1 MEKYGTDMNKVMLL
15 FLNDKKQI
23 KKKTEKKEVLR
34 MLH

>member
-23 KKKTEKKEVLR
+23 KKKQKKKKS
-34 MLH
+34 

>member
-1 MEKYGTDMNKVMLL
+1 MNKVMLL